1 MQMLLPTNYKL
12 QTSKLTK
19 IPLLLYFKTE
29 HHMEH
34 NQASLIHKS
43 TIVKSQVLSIPDY
56 R

>member
-1 MQMLLPTNYKL
+1 MQMLLPTNYKH

-19 IPLLLYFKTE
+19 IPLLSYFKTE
-29 HHMEH
+29 HHMD